1 MRKTQDQLQDAVSN
15 LSKAQLDF
23 LYNLST
29 VGHIAY
35 EKDLTDEEAETVMSS
50 LHEMFVMFELAYYAT
65 NGAGAKLDKMLPPK
79 QFQKV
84 WDHVTEMANDFTD
97 ADLLALFGDESD
109 EDYED
114 DEDDYDGDD
123 DAPHGHLA

>member
-1 MRKTQDQLQDAVSN
+1 MLKTQDHLQDAVSN

-50 LHEMFVMFELAYYAT
+50 LHEMFVMFELAYYVT
-65 NGAGAKLDKMLPPK
+65 NSAGAKLDKMLPPK
-79 QFQKV
+79 QFKKV
-84 WDHVTEMANDFTD
+84 WDQITDMANDFTD
-97 ADLLALFGDESD
+97 ADLLVLFGDES
-109 EDYED
+109 

-123 DAPHGHLA
+123 DVSHGHLA